1 MSERHLRTKI
11 ALLKSASKKKNIENR
26 TLRRQYKELK
36 SSRDHYKAIARRLKK
51 ELSKYRLGAVLR
63 NEMAGTVSIDRHRYD
78 LRLVSLCVALY
89 ALAHCSFRSVIRVLY
104 YFQMEL
110 GIQTSELPSKSS
122 VENWVQK
129 VGLYAYSQ
137 YDTNLYESA
146 YCIILDESM
155 VIGQERMM
163 VVLGM
168 PAAKERQTAVC
179 LPDVRIL
186 AMEVKPSWTGEDV
199 KQLVEKVGEKMG
211 KSALYAIS
219 DGCSNLKKGIQD
231 AGLPRICDVGH
242 EISKW
247 VEQTYKSNET
257 FVAFLKAVAGVKF
270 RGVMTAH
277 AYLLPPKQRSIA
289 RFMNFSSIVDWARK
303 MLGSMPKFSASEQHL
318 FGWLCQYKEL
328 IAELG
333 FVYDMTES
341 ILKTIKNQGI
351 SVQNINLCL
360 EICEKQAPNV
370 PQVLLDK
377 ITAYL
382 NREKDKLP
390 DGKTIW
396 NASSDVIES
405 LFGKYKDRNAT
416 NTLHGVTPLVLSLFI
431 YTHFDTDLAKMQPE
445 IKQALQCVSM
455 ADLKQWKAD
464 NLIENQVVKR
474 KKMLK
479 K

>member
-1 MSERHLRTKI
+1 MSEKHLKAKI

-26 TLRRQYKELK
+26 TLRRQDKELK
-36 SSRDHYKAIARRLKK
+36 CSRDHYKAIARRLKK
-51 ELSKYRLGAVLR
+51 ELSKYRRGAVVR
-63 NEMAGTVSIDRHRYD
+63 NEMSGTVSIDRHRYD

-104 YFQMEL
+104 CFQLEL

-129 VGLYAYSQ
+129 VGFYAYSQ
-137 YDTNLYESA
+137 YDTSLYEEA

-163 VVLGM
+163 LVLGLR
-168 PAAKERQTAVC
+168 AAKEGQTAVC

-219 DGCSNLKKGIQD
+219 DGGSNLKKGIQD

-242 EISKW
+242 EISKG
-247 VEQTYKSNET
+247 VEQTYKGNET

-289 RFMNFSSIVDWARK
+289 RFMNFSSIVGWARK
-303 MLGSMPKFSASEQHL
+303 MLGAMPKFNAAEQQL
-318 FGWLCQYKEL
+318 FGWLCQYKAL

-341 ILKTIKNQGI
+341 IFKILKNQGI
-351 SVQNINLCL
+351 SVQI
-360 EICEKQAPNV
+360 
-370 PQVLLDK
+370 
-377 ITAYL
+377 
-382 NREKDKLP
+382 RHR
-390 DGKTIW
+390 
-396 NASSDVIES
+396 S
-405 LFGKYKDRNAT
+405 
-416 NTLHGVTPLVLSLFI
+416 
-431 YTHFDTDLAKMQPE
+431 
-445 IKQALQCVSM
+445 
-455 ADLKQWKAD
+455 
-464 NLIENQVVKR
+464 
-474 KKMLK
+474 
-479 K
+479 